1 MNKFLYDKETSL
13 LLVIDVQNNF
23 INENTKKIPN
33 RIIKLIKDNK
43 FNYVVFT
50 KFINDRSSNFYKILN
65 YKGCIEENDKKI
77 VIDTKDNK
85 ILEKRTYTALNK
97 ELIDYIEKNKI
108 NTIYVCGIDTDAC
121 VLKTAID
128 LFESNYNVKV
138 IESCCMS
145 HSGKKYHKYAIKMLK
160 KLIGIENIL

>member
-23 INENTKKIPN
+23 INKNTKKIPN

-50 KFINDRSSNFYKILN
+50 KFINDIGSNFYKILN

-108 NTIYVCGIDTDAC
+108 NTIYVCGIDTNAC

-138 IESCCMS
+138 IENCCMS

>member
-1 MNKFLYDKETSL
+1 MKNTLANNETSL

-23 INENTKKIPN
+23 INKHTKNIPN
-33 RIIKLIKDNK
+33 RINKLIKDNK

-50 KFINDRSSNFYKILN
+50 KFINNKSSNFYKILN
-65 YKGCIEENDKKI
+65 YKGCIEENDKEI
-77 VIDTKDNK
+77 VIDTKNNK

-108 NTIYVCGIDTDAC
+108 NTIYLCGIDTDAC

-138 IESCCMS
+138 IENCCMS
-145 HSGKKYHKYAIKMLK
+145 HSGKKYHKHAIEMLK
-160 KLIGIENIL
+160 KLIGKENIL